1 MNIKNLK
8 VVAAGLCL
16 GTTLLTGCSN
26 KIPHISSDLTIEDNK
41 VEGNISYQDLD
52 KYVEII
58 KFEQDGKENVML
70 CLKYE
75 CEYDHYSASY
85 ANYANYTIYDL
96 MSGTSIIKYTK
107 EDDKDEVTYSLG
119 ESLPIKEELPFT
131 PYLITEDF
139 IKNEYTVE
147 EVIEFFNEKVK
158 PSLTSKEK
166 ELVK

>member
-16 GTTLLTGCSN
+16 GATLLTGCSN
-26 KIPHISSDLTIEDNK
+26 KILHISSDLTIEDNK
-41 VEGNISYQDLD
+41 VVGNISYQDLD

-70 CLKYE
+70 CLKNKYF
-75 CEYDHYSASY
+75 YKL
-85 ANYANYTIYDL
+85 NTNYTIYDL

-119 ESLPIKEELPFT
+119 ESLPLKEELPFT
-131 PYLITEDF
+131 PYLVTEDF

-158 PSLTSKEK
+158 PSLASQEK

>member
-16 GTTLLTGCSN
+16 GATLLTGCSN

-52 KYVEII
+52 KYAEII
-58 KFEQDGKENVML
+58 KFEQDSKENVML
-70 CLKYE
+70 CLKYY
-75 CEYDHYSASY
+75 CEYDHYSVSY
-85 ANYANYTIYDL
+85 TNYTIYDL
-96 MSGTSIIKYTK
+96 MSGTILIQYKK
-107 EDDKDEVTYSLG
+107 NNDKDEVTYSLG
-119 ESLPIKEELPFT
+119 ESLPIKEELPLA
-131 PYLITEDF
+131 PYLISENF
-139 IKNEYTVE
+139 VKSEYTVE

-158 PSLTSKEK
+158 PSLASQEK

>member
-16 GTTLLTGCSN
+16 GATLLTGCSN

-52 KYVEII
+52 KYAEII

-70 CLKYE
+70 CLKN
-75 CEYDHYSASY
+75 EYFC
-85 ANYANYTIYDL
+85 NLNTNYTIYDL

-119 ESLPIKEELPFT
+119 ESLPLKEELPFT
-131 PYLITEDF
+131 PYLVTEDF

-158 PSLTSKEK
+158 PSLASQEK

>member
-8 VVAAGLCL
+8 VVAACLCL
-16 GTTLLTGCSN
+16 GATLLTGCSN

-52 KYVEII
+52 KYAEII

-70 CLKYE
+70 CLKNRYF
-75 CEYDHYSASY
+75 YHSGS
-85 ANYANYTIYDL
+85 ANYTIYDL

-119 ESLPIKEELPFT
+119 ESLPLKEELPFT
-131 PYLITEDF
+131 PYLVTEDF

-158 PSLTSKEK
+158 PSLASQEK

>member
-16 GTTLLTGCSN
+16 GATLLTGCSD
-26 KIPHISSDLTIEDNK
+26 KIPYIDSKLMIEDNK
-41 VEGNISYQDLD
+41 VVGNITYEDLD

-70 CLKYE
+70 CVKNEWFYR
-75 CEYDHYSASY
+75 HGITT
-85 ANYANYTIYDL
+85 YTIYDL
-96 MSGTSIIKYTK
+96 MSGASIIKYTK

-119 ESLPIKEELPFT
+119 ESLPLKEELPFT
-131 PYLITEDF
+131 PYLVTEDF
-139 IKNEYTVE
+139 VKSEYTVE

-158 PSLTSKEK
+158 PSLASQEK

>member
-16 GTTLLTGCSN
+16 GATLLTGCSN
-26 KIPHISSDLTIEDNK
+26 KIPYISSDLTIEGNK
-41 VEGNISYQDLD
+41 VEGNISYHDLD

-75 CEYDHYSASY
+75 CWYDHYSVSY
-85 ANYANYTIYDL
+85 TDCTIYDL
-96 MSGTSIIKYTK
+96 MSGASIIKYTK
-107 EDDKDEVTYSLG
+107 ENDKDEVTYSLG

-131 PYLITEDF
+131 PYLVTEDF

-147 EVIEFFNEKVK
+147 EVMEFFNEKVK
-158 PSLTSKEK
+158 PSLASKEK

>member
-52 KYVEII
+52 KYAEII

-70 CLKYE
+70 CLKNRYF
-75 CEYDHYSASY
+75 YYSGS
-85 ANYANYTIYDL
+85 ANYIIYDL

-119 ESLPIKEELPFT
+119 ESLPLKEELPFT
-131 PYLITEDF
+131 PYLVTEDF

-158 PSLTSKEK
+158 PSLASQEK

>member
-16 GTTLLTGCSN
+16 GATLLTGCSN

-41 VEGNISYQDLD
+41 VEGNISYKDLD
-52 KYVEII
+52 KYAEII
-58 KFEQDGKENVML
+58 KFEQDGKENIML
-70 CLKYE
+70 CLKN
-75 CEYDHYSASY
+75 EYFYRHGITI
-85 ANYANYTIYDL
+85 YTIYDL
-96 MSGTSIIKYTK
+96 MSGASIIKYTK

-119 ESLPIKEELPFT
+119 EYLPLKEELPFT
-131 PYLITEDF
+131 PYLVTEDF

-158 PSLTSKEK
+158 PSLASQEK

>member
-16 GTTLLTGCSN
+16 GATLLTGCSN
-26 KIPHISSDLTIEDNK
+26 KIPYIDSKLMIGNNK
-41 VEGNISYQDLD
+41 VVGNITYEDLD

-70 CLKYE
+70 CLKYY
-75 CEYDHYSASY
+75 CDYDHYSVSY
-85 ANYANYTIYDL
+85 TNYTIYDL
-96 MSGTSIIKYTK
+96 MSGTILIQYKK
-107 EDDKDEVTYSLG
+107 NNDKDEVTYSLG
-119 ESLPIKEELPFT
+119 ESLPLKEELPFT
-131 PYLITEDF
+131 PYLVTEDF

-158 PSLTSKEK
+158 PSLASQEK

>member
-16 GTTLLTGCSN
+16 GATLLTGCSN

-52 KYVEII
+52 KYAEII

-70 CLKYE
+70 CLKNRYF
-75 CEYDHYSASY
+75 YNSGS
-85 ANYANYTIYDL
+85 ANYTIYDL
-96 MSGTSIIKYTK
+96 MSGASIIKYTK

-119 ESLPIKEELPFT
+119 ESLPLKEELPFT
-131 PYLITEDF
+131 PYLVTEDF

-158 PSLTSKEK
+158 PSLASQEK